1 VRVCGAEGAVGAA
14 ADRRGGGGVL
24 QREVGALHGAEDG
37 GVQGGAA
44 EDADGE
50 DSEAR
55 AEEGGAGF
63 GILGHTQSHVEY
75 STMAC
80 LYCNKYVLVW
90 FLLSLV
96 WPGSHFVWVS

>member
-14 ADRRGGGGVL
+14 ANGRGGGGVL
-24 QREVGALHGAEDG
+24 QRKDGALHGAEDG

-55 AEEGGAGF
+55 AEEGGSGY
-63 GILGHTQSHVEY
+63 GVLGYAESHVEY
-75 STMAC
+75 D
-80 LYCNKYVLVW
+80 LYCTKQVLWGLVW
-90 FLLSLV
+90 RVSPFL
-96 WPGSHFVWVS
+96 G